1 MTRRGDRYFDGY
13 QRVKSTDEKGK
24 NRYVLRY
31 MAQWYGYSQPGQ
43 QKRLKVRA
51 SFLTGIMLV
60 AYLLAQFF
68 PSTGGMSRTM
78 AIPSLLALVPMI
90 YEIMGLVCFLMAKE
104 KWELRVLYSGYQ
116 RLYRAGIGLLVLLM
130 LWLGMEGVFVCSHLD
145 LAVSEIRYLLLAGIS
160 TAAQGALVLLLHR
173 NQPCVVEGPTIQ

>member
-24 NRYVLRY
+24 TRYTLRY

-43 QKRLKVRA
+43 QKRVKVRA
-51 SFLTGIMLV
+51 SLFTGIMLG
-60 AYLLAQFF
+60 AYLLAQLF
-68 PSTGGMSRTM
+68 PSTGGMSRIL

-90 YEIMGLVCFLMAKE
+90 YEIMGLVCFLLAKE

-116 RLYRAGIGLLVLLM
+116 RLYRAGIGLLILLV
-130 LWLGMEGVFVCSHLD
+130 LWLGMEGVFICRHFD
-145 LAVSEIRYLLLAGIS
+145 LLRWEMRYFFLAGIS
-160 TAAQGALVLLLHR
+160 TIAQGALVLLLHR